1 MDTKFDFNE
10 TGKFDFKQVGR
21 RMPYTTPD
29 GFFKD
34 MEKNILEA
42 VKDDTPQAVNIQ
54 PQAVN
59 IQPQAVNIQPQAV
72 TNQPQAVKVQPKKR
86 PVFKMIWA
94 AAIAV
99 AASVAVLLV
108 LNIDFSAADSS
119 LASSHSS
126 QPSQAK
132 SDLEQVDQAFAQ
144 LSEADQA
151 YLLDVYQEDVFLNN

>member
-1 MDTKFDFNE
+1 MEKNMDTKFDFNE
-10 TGKFDFKQVGR
+10 TGRFDFKQVGK

-42 VKDDTPQAVNIQ
+42 VKDDTPQSVKIQ
-54 PQAVN
+54 PQS
-59 IQPQAVNIQPQAV
+59 
-72 TNQPQAVKVQPKKR
+72 VKVQPKKR

-108 LNIDFSAADSS
+108 LNINFSAADSS

-151 YLLDVYQEDVFLNN
+151 YLLDVYQEDAFLNN

>member
-1 MDTKFDFNE
+1 MEKNMDTKFDFNE
-10 TGKFDFKQVGR
+10 TGRFDFEQVGK

-42 VKDDTPQAVNIQ
+42 VKDDTPQAVKIQ
-54 PQAVN
+54 PQS
-59 IQPQAVNIQPQAV
+59 
-72 TNQPQAVKVQPKKR
+72 VKVQPKKR

-151 YLLDVYQEDVFLNN
+151 YLLDVYQEDVLLNN

>member
-1 MDTKFDFNE
+1 MEKNMDTKFDFNE
-10 TGKFDFKQVGR
+10 TGRFDFEQVGK

-42 VKDDTPQAVNIQ
+42 VKDDTPQAVKIQ
-54 PQAVN
+54 PQS
-59 IQPQAVNIQPQAV
+59 
-72 TNQPQAVKVQPKKR
+72 VKVQPKKR

>member
-1 MDTKFDFNE
+1 MEKNMDTKFDFNE
-10 TGKFDFKQVGR
+10 TGRFDFKQVGK

-34 MEKNILEA
+34 MEKNILET
-42 VKDDTPQAVNIQ
+42 VKDDTPQAVKIQ
-54 PQAVN
+54 PQS
-59 IQPQAVNIQPQAV
+59 
-72 TNQPQAVKVQPKKR
+72 VKVQPKKR

-108 LNIDFSAADSS
+108 LNIDFSTADSS

>member
-1 MDTKFDFNE
+1 MEKNMDTKFDFNE

-42 VKDDTPQAVNIQ
+42 VKDDS
-54 PQAVN
+54 
-59 IQPQAVNIQPQAV
+59 
-72 TNQPQAVKVQPKKR
+72 PQAVKIQPKKR

>member
-1 MDTKFDFNE
+1 MEKNMDTKFDFNE
-10 TGKFDFKQVGR
+10 TGRFDFKQVGK

-42 VKDDTPQAVNIQ
+42 VKDDTPQSVKIQ
-54 PQAVN
+54 PQS
-59 IQPQAVNIQPQAV
+59 
-72 TNQPQAVKVQPKKR
+72 VKVQPKKR

-108 LNIDFSAADSS
+108 LNINFSAADSS

>member
-1 MDTKFDFNE
+1 MEKNMDTKFDFNE

-42 VKDDTPQAVNIQ
+42 VKDDS
-54 PQAVN
+54 
-59 IQPQAVNIQPQAV
+59 
-72 TNQPQAVKVQPKKR
+72 PQAVKIQPKKR

-126 QPSQAK
+126 QPSQTK

>member
-1 MDTKFDFNE
+1 MEKNMDTKFDFNE
-10 TGKFDFKQVGR
+10 TGRFDFKQVGK

-42 VKDDTPQAVNIQ
+42 VKDDTPQAVKIQ
-54 PQAVN
+54 PQS
-59 IQPQAVNIQPQAV
+59 
-72 TNQPQAVKVQPKKR
+72 VKVQPKKR

-132 SDLEQVDQAFAQ
+132 SNLEQVDQAFAQ

>member
-42 VKDDTPQAVNIQ
+42 VKDDTPQAVNI
-54 PQAVN
+54 
-59 IQPQAVNIQPQAV
+59 
-72 TNQPQAVKVQPKKR
+72 QPQAVKVQPKKR

>member
-1 MDTKFDFNE
+1 MEKNMDTKFDFNE
-10 TGKFDFKQVGR
+10 TGRFDFKQVGK

-34 MEKNILEA
+34 MEKNLLEA
-42 VKDDTPQAVNIQ
+42 VKDDM
-54 PQAVN
+54 
-59 IQPQAVNIQPQAV
+59 
-72 TNQPQAVKVQPKKR
+72 PQAVKIQPQSVKVQLKKR

>member
-1 MDTKFDFNE
+1 MEKNMDTKFDFNE
-10 TGKFDFKQVGR
+10 TGRFDFKQVGK

-42 VKDDTPQAVNIQ
+42 VKDDTPQSVKIQ
-54 PQAVN
+54 PQS
-59 IQPQAVNIQPQAV
+59 
-72 TNQPQAVKVQPKKR
+72 VKVQPKKR

-108 LNIDFSAADSS
+108 LNVDFSAADSS

>member
-1 MDTKFDFNE
+1 MEKNMDTKFDFNE

-34 MEKNILEA
+34 MEKNIMEA
-42 VKDDTPQAVNIQ
+42 VKDDT
-54 PQAVN
+54 
-59 IQPQAVNIQPQAV
+59 PQAVNIQPQAV

>member
-1 MDTKFDFNE
+1 MEKNMDTKFDFNE

-42 VKDDTPQAVNIQ
+42 VKDDTPQAVKIQ
-54 PQAVN
+54 PQS
-59 IQPQAVNIQPQAV
+59 
-72 TNQPQAVKVQPKKR
+72 VKVQPKKH

>member
-54 PQAVN
+54 L
-59 IQPQAVNIQPQAV
+59 QAV

-132 SDLEQVDQAFAQ
+132 SDLEQVDLAFAQ

>member
-10 TGKFDFKQVGR
+10 TGKFDFKQVGK

-42 VKDDTPQAVNIQ
+42 VKDDTPQAVKIRPQAADVQ
-54 PQAVN
+54 PQAAM
-59 IQPQAVNIQPQAV
+59 I
-72 TNQPQAVKVQPKKR
+72 QPKKR

-108 LNIDFSAADSS
+108 LNIDFAAADSS

>member
-1 MDTKFDFNE
+1 MEKNMDTKFDFNE
-10 TGKFDFKQVGR
+10 TGRFDFKQVGR

-42 VKDDTPQAVNIQ
+42 VKDDTPQAVKIQ
-54 PQAVN
+54 PQS
-59 IQPQAVNIQPQAV
+59 
-72 TNQPQAVKVQPKKR
+72 VKVQLKKR

>member
-1 MDTKFDFNE
+1 MEKNMDTKFDFNE
-10 TGKFDFKQVGR
+10 TGRFDFKQVGK

-42 VKDDTPQAVNIQ
+42 VKDDTPQAVKIQ
-54 PQAVN
+54 PQS
-59 IQPQAVNIQPQAV
+59 
-72 TNQPQAVKVQPKKR
+72 VKVQPKKR
-86 PVFKMIWA
+86 PVFKMIWT

>member
-1 MDTKFDFNE
+1 MEKNMDTKFDFNE
-10 TGKFDFKQVGR
+10 TGKFDFKQVGK

-42 VKDDTPQAVNIQ
+42 VKDDTPQAVKIQ
-54 PQAVN
+54 PQS
-59 IQPQAVNIQPQAV
+59 
-72 TNQPQAVKVQPKKR
+72 VKVQPKKR

>member
-1 MDTKFDFNE
+1 MEKNMDTKFDFNE
-10 TGKFDFKQVGR
+10 TGRFDFKQVGK

-42 VKDDTPQAVNIQ
+42 VKDDTPQAVKIQ
-54 PQAVN
+54 PQSVKV
-59 IQPQAVNIQPQAV
+59 QPQS
-72 TNQPQAVKVQPKKR
+72 VKVQPKKR

-151 YLLDVYQEDVFLNN
+151 YLLDVYQGDVFLNN

>member
-1 MDTKFDFNE
+1 MEKNMDTKFDFNE
-10 TGKFDFKQVGR
+10 TGRFGFKQVGK

-42 VKDDTPQAVNIQ
+42 VKDDTPQAVKIQ
-54 PQAVN
+54 PQS
-59 IQPQAVNIQPQAV
+59 
-72 TNQPQAVKVQPKKR
+72 VKVQPKKR

>member
-1 MDTKFDFNE
+1 MEKNMDTKFDFNE
-10 TGKFDFKQVGR
+10 TGRFDFKQVGK

-42 VKDDTPQAVNIQ
+42 GKDDTPQAVKIQ
-54 PQAVN
+54 PQS
-59 IQPQAVNIQPQAV
+59 
-72 TNQPQAVKVQPKKR
+72 VKVQPKKR

>member
-1 MDTKFDFNE
+1 MEKNMDTKFDFNE

-42 VKDDTPQAVNIQ
+42 VKDDTPQAVKI
-54 PQAVN
+54 
-59 IQPQAVNIQPQAV
+59 
-72 TNQPQAVKVQPKKR
+72 QPKKR

>member
-1 MDTKFDFNE
+1 MEKNMDTKFDFNE
-10 TGKFDFKQVGR
+10 TGRFDFKQVGK

-42 VKDDTPQAVNIQ
+42 VKDDTPQAVKIQ
-54 PQAVN
+54 PQS
-59 IQPQAVNIQPQAV
+59 
-72 TNQPQAVKVQPKKR
+72 VKVQPKKR

-132 SDLEQVDQAFAQ
+132 SDLEQVDQAFA
-144 LSEADQA
+144 LLTDADQA

>member
-1 MDTKFDFNE
+1 MEKNMDTKFDFNE

-42 VKDDTPQAVNIQ
+42 VKDDTPQAVKIQ
-54 PQAVN
+54 PQS
-59 IQPQAVNIQPQAV
+59 
-72 TNQPQAVKVQPKKR
+72 VKVQPKKR

-108 LNIDFSAADSS
+108 LNIDFSATDSS

-132 SDLEQVDQAFAQ
+132 SELEQVDQAFAQ

>member
-1 MDTKFDFNE
+1 MEKNMDTTFDFNE
-10 TGKFDFKQVGR
+10 TGRFDFKQVGK

-42 VKDDTPQAVNIQ
+42 VKDDTPQAVKIQ
-54 PQAVN
+54 PQS
-59 IQPQAVNIQPQAV
+59 
-72 TNQPQAVKVQPKKR
+72 VKVQPKKR

>member
-54 PQAVN
+54 PQAV
-59 IQPQAVNIQPQAV
+59 
-72 TNQPQAVKVQPKKR
+72 TNQPQAVKIQPKKR

>member
-1 MDTKFDFNE
+1 MEKNMDTKFDFNE
-10 TGKFDFKQVGR
+10 TGRFDFKQVGK

-29 GFFKD
+29 AFFKD

-42 VKDDTPQAVNIQ
+42 VKDDTPQAVKIQ
-54 PQAVN
+54 PQS
-59 IQPQAVNIQPQAV
+59 
-72 TNQPQAVKVQPKKR
+72 VKVQPKKR

>member
-1 MDTKFDFNE
+1 MEKNMDTKFDFNE
-10 TGKFDFKQVGR
+10 TGRFDFKQVGK

-42 VKDDTPQAVNIQ
+42 VKDDTPQAVKIQ
-54 PQAVN
+54 PQS
-59 IQPQAVNIQPQAV
+59 
-72 TNQPQAVKVQPKKR
+72 VKVQPKKR

-132 SDLEQVDQAFAQ
+132 SDLEQVDQAFA
-144 LSEADQA
+144 LLTEADQA

>member
-1 MDTKFDFNE
+1 MEKNMDTKFDFNE
-10 TGKFDFKQVGR
+10 TGRFDFEQVGK

-42 VKDDTPQAVNIQ
+42 VKDDTPQAVKIQ
-54 PQAVN
+54 PQAVK
-59 IQPQAVNIQPQAV
+59 I
-72 TNQPQAVKVQPKKR
+72 QPKKR

>member
-1 MDTKFDFNE
+1 MEKNMDTKFDFNE
-10 TGKFDFKQVGR
+10 TGRFDFKQVGK

-54 PQAVN
+54 L
-59 IQPQAVNIQPQAV
+59 QAV

-132 SDLEQVDQAFAQ
+132 SDLEQVDQAFA
-144 LSEADQA
+144 LLTEADQA

>member
-1 MDTKFDFNE
+1 MEKNMDTKFDFNE
-10 TGKFDFKQVGR
+10 TGRFDFKQVGK

-42 VKDDTPQAVNIQ
+42 VKDDTPQAIKIQ
-54 PQAVN
+54 PQS
-59 IQPQAVNIQPQAV
+59 
-72 TNQPQAVKVQPKKR
+72 VKVQPKKR

>member
-1 MDTKFDFNE
+1 MDT
-10 TGKFDFKQVGR
+10 KFDFKQVGK

-42 VKDDTPQAVNIQ
+42 VKDDTPQAVNI
-54 PQAVN
+54 
-59 IQPQAVNIQPQAV
+59 
-72 TNQPQAVKVQPKKR
+72 QPQAVKVQPKKR

>member
-1 MDTKFDFNE
+1 MEKNMDTKFDFNE

-42 VKDDTPQAVNIQ
+42 VKDDTPQAVKIQ
-54 PQAVN
+54 PQS
-59 IQPQAVNIQPQAV
+59 
-72 TNQPQAVKVQPKKR
+72 VKVQLKKR

>member
-1 MDTKFDFNE
+1 MEKNMDTKFDFNE
-10 TGKFDFKQVGR
+10 TGRFDFKQVGK

-42 VKDDTPQAVNIQ
+42 VKDDTPQAVKIQ
-54 PQAVN
+54 PQS
-59 IQPQAVNIQPQAV
+59 
-72 TNQPQAVKVQPKKR
+72 VKVQPKKR

-144 LSEADQA
+144 LSEADQT

>member
-1 MDTKFDFNE
+1 MEKNMDTKFDFNE
-10 TGKFDFKQVGR
+10 TGRFDFKQVGK

-42 VKDDTPQAVNIQ
+42 VKDDTLQAVKIQ
-54 PQAVN
+54 PQS
-59 IQPQAVNIQPQAV
+59 
-72 TNQPQAVKVQPKKR
+72 VKVQPKKR

-99 AASVAVLLV
+99 AASVAVFLV

>member
-1 MDTKFDFNE
+1 MEKNMDTKFDFNE
-10 TGKFDFKQVGR
+10 TGRFDFKQVGK

-34 MEKNILEA
+34 MEKNILET
-42 VKDDTPQAVNIQ
+42 VKDDTPQAVKIQ
-54 PQAVN
+54 PQS
-59 IQPQAVNIQPQAV
+59 
-72 TNQPQAVKVQPKKR
+72 VKVQPKKR